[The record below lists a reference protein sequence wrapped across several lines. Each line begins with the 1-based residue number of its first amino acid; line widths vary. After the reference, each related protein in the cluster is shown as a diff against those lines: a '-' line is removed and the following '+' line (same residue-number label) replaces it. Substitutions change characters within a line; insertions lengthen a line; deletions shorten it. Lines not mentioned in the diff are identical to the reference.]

1 VPQLSK
7 IESSPLVRRDQGRA
21 SRRAARGRAH
31 AARVVVAWSPAN
43 SDGAGS
49 FGPAQIEL
57 EGSPDALNSTIWTC
71 RQRFESGWVEAISSA
86 HSGEVVLT
94 AELDHDLPAKHRVLE
109 LAELLTMELAPSQ
122 PLIRVRFLPSPK
134 SAPRGATARAN
145 RRAPRLKSSAN
156 R

>member
-7 IESSPLVRRDQGRA
+7 IESSRPVWRDQGRA
-21 SRRAARGRAH
+21 SRRAVRGRAH

-43 SDGAGS
+43 PDGAGS
-49 FGPAQIEL
+49 FEPTQIEL

-71 RQRFESGWVEAISSA
+71 RQPLESGWVEAISSA
-86 HSGEVVLT
+86 RSGEVVLT

-109 LAELLTMELAPSQ
+109 LAELLTMKLAPSQ
-122 PLIRVRFLPSPK
+122 ALIRVRFLPSPK
-134 SAPRGATARAN
+134 SASRCATARVN
-145 RRAPRLKSSAN
+145 RPTPRLKSSAN